1 MNKFGFII
9 PVYKHGSTIEAVV
22 QSLLPYSYPII
33 LIDDGNNEENRA
45 LISECASKH
54 PQVSLISYQKNA
66 GKGAAVSKG
75 IKKADEMGLTHIFQ
89 IDADGQ
95 HDISACKAFLEF
107 SEKNPHALI
116 NGYPFYDSSAPCS
129 RKKGREFAN
138 KWARFVSLNRG
149 IKDVLCGFRI
159 YPVAPYMKLL
169 RRRAYINPR
178 MGYDSDIL
186 VHFSWLGVRII
197 NLPVTVSYPKD
208 GISNFHFIRDNFAIS
223 VTFARLFFGMIIRLP
238 KLILQRRGADGK

>member
-1 MNKFGFII
+1 M
-9 PVYKHGSTIEAVV
+9 
-22 QSLLPYSYPII
+22 
-33 LIDDGNNEENRA
+33 
-45 LISECASKH
+45 
-54 PQVSLISYQKNA
+54 
-66 GKGAAVSKG
+66 SKG